1 MHSMY
6 VYASKFELDNDVDSY
21 NDKLKEIYYLQNDD
35 VYIIL
40 RLLDIW
46 YKDLNIEGGKLITL
60 NHFLKAKISFNDNGK
75 IIQEYVEKDDV
86 IYRTE
91 HIQGFFD
98 YVENYI
104 HKNQIK
110 CLYIETDYFR

>member
-1 MHSMY
+1 MYSMY
-6 VYASKFELDNDVDSY
+6 VNASRVELDNDVDSY
-21 NDKLKEIYYLQNDD
+21 NDKLEEIYYLQNDD
-35 VYIIL
+35 VFIIL

-60 NHFLKAKISFNDNGK
+60 EHFLKAKISFNDNK
-75 IIQEYVEKDDV
+75 NIIQEYVEEDV

-91 HIQGFFD
+91 HIQEFFD

-104 HKNQIK
+104 DKNEIK
-110 CLYIETDYFR
+110 CLYIETDYFS